1 MASRTQTRPP
11 TRQDRAPAEE
21 AGKDQARRP
30 GGASGGMLAGRYG
43 ELLGGPLLV
52 AVGGAVA
59 TGIIWHASLTFP
71 HD

>member
-1 MASRTQTRPP
+1 
-11 TRQDRAPAEE
+11 
-21 AGKDQARRP
+21 
-30 GGASGGMLAGRYG
+30 MLAGRYG